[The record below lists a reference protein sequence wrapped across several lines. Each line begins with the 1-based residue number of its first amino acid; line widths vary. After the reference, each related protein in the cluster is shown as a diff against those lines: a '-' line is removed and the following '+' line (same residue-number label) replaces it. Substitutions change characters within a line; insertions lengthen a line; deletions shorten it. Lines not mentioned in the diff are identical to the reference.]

1 MTASLAGQVVL
12 VTGSTGGIGRNMVE
26 RFAAAGAA
34 VVITG
39 RTISRG
45 EEAQETIRAAGGRA
59 LFVPMDIGEE
69 QQVAAAVAAAEARFG
84 RLTGLVNNAATIQ
97 GRRDGPLT
105 EIETDEWLN
114 ILRVDLTGT
123 YFALKHGVRA
133 IVRAGGGSVVNI
145 SSAAGVRGQI
155 GNNGYA
161 ACKGAIQALTR
172 SMAVYYSRY
181 LVRINCLIVGTID
194 TGEGKLKALLEDPVT
209 GPKLRQQYLGRV
221 GQPREV
227 SDAAAFLLSDEASF
241 INGAE
246 IPVDNGATMKGHA
259 INAPREMAG
268 MPPPANPWV

>member
-1 MTASLAGQVVL
+1 MTASLEDQVIL
-12 VTGSTGGIGRNMVE
+12 VTGSTAGIGRSMVE

-39 RTISRG
+39 RTRARG
-45 EEAQETIRAAGGRA
+45 EAVEAEIRAGGGRA
-59 LFVPMDIGEE
+59 LFVPMDVAEE
-69 QQVAAAVAAAEARFG
+69 DQVAGAVAAAVGEFG

-97 GRRDGPLT
+97 GRRDGPIT
-105 EIETDEWLN
+105 EIETEEWLD

-123 YFALKHGVRA
+123 YFALKRGLRA
-133 IVRAGGGSVVNI
+133 IVRSGGGSVVNI

-172 SMAVYYSRY
+172 SLAVYYSRY
-181 LVRINCLIVGTID
+181 LVRVNCLIVGTID
-194 TGEGKLKALLEDPVT
+194 TGEGRLKAMLEDSVT
-209 GPKLRQQYLGRV
+209 GPRLRAQYLGRV
-221 GQPREV
+221 GKPREV
-227 SDAAAFLLSDEASF
+227 ADAAAFLLSDEASF

-246 IPVDNGATMKGHA
+246 LAVDNGATMRGHA
-259 INAPREMAG
+259 IHPPREMAG